1 MRSHTDNDFIG
12 SANEIVQIID
22 DNWNQRKLN
31 ELQRLG
37 SELDCNL
44 IESLP
49 TDILERLMGET
60 SHQPKYDNDILELKR
75 YTSTNS
81 DGARYEIACPS
92 RLYRKVKK
100 FDKKLHEECR
110 EFVFSISDVPNGSS
124 LPRSHNSNYY
134 GKFDDKSKRSLRRE
148 YQVPYEYDSY
158 KYRIGNYRILWYNID
173 DQKCSYIFEM
183 SHQSTVHKK
192 LYPTKMKRR

>member
-12 SANEIVQIID
+12 SPDEFVQIID
-22 DNWNQRKLN
+22 DNWNQRKLD

-49 TDILERLMGET
+49 IDILERLTGET

-75 YTSTNS
+75 YTSTNL
-81 DGARYEIACPS
+81 DGERYEISCPS

-110 EFVFSISDVPNGSS
+110 DFVFSISDVPNGSS
-124 LPRSHNSNYY
+124 LPRSYNPLYY
-134 GKFDDKSKRSLRRE
+134 RKFTILERKFLKNEYNISHTYESYQYQIGGK
-148 YQVPYEYDSY
+148 YQV
-158 KYRIGNYRILWYNID
+158 LWYND
-173 DQKCSYIFEM
+173 NKNKCSYIFEM
-183 SHQSTVHKK
+183 AHQSSVSKK
-192 LYPTKMKRR
+192 LYGAYKY

>member
-1 MRSHTDNDFIG
+1 
-12 SANEIVQIID
+12 
-22 DNWNQRKLN
+22 
-31 ELQRLG
+31 
-37 SELDCNL
+37 
-44 IESLP
+44 
-49 TDILERLMGET
+49 MGET
-60 SHQPKYDNDILELKR
+60 SNQPKDDSDNLELKR

-81 DGARYEIACPS
+81 DGERYEILCSS
-92 RLYRKVKK
+92 RLYRKITK

-134 GKFDDKSKRSLRRE
+134 EKFGDIGKKNLRRE
-148 YQVPYEYDSY
+148 YQVPYDYNSY
-158 KYRIGNYRILWYNID
+158 QYRIGNYRILWYNID